1 MSLVT
6 PDFGLLF
13 WMVLIFGI
21 VFFLLA
27 KFGFPMITSMVDRR
41 NEHIR
46 QALTKAEEAETR
58 MARLAEEQ
66 QALIADTRRQQS
78 QILRE
83 ATEAKAQIIAAAETE
98 AAGKAQRL
106 LDKARTEIAAEKESA
121 LREIR
126 REVARLSVD
135 VAEKV
140 IRRELSSDQAQ
151 LQYLD
156 RLVDEIGRDNPS

>member
-27 KFGFPMITSMVDRR
+27 KLGFPIITRSVDDR
-41 NEHIR
+41 NAHIR
-46 QALTKAEEAETR
+46 DSLSKADAAEQR
-58 MARLAEEQ
+58 MSKLAEEQ
-66 QALIADTRRQQS
+66 QAMIEQTRREQAR
-78 QILRE
+78 ILKE
-83 ATEAKAQIIAAAETE
+83 ATQTKEQIIASAAQE
-98 AAGKAQRL
+98 AQDKAATM

-121 LREIR
+121 LRDIR
-126 REVARLSVD
+126 REVAMLSVD
-135 VAEKV
+135 IAEKMV
-140 IRRELSSDQAQ
+140 RKDLSSDKAQ

-156 RLVDEIGRDNPS
+156 RLVEEIGRDNPS